1 MRELRQF
8 WHRLQEHRLQVTLIL
23 SFSLIAA
30 FIISGGMLVTS
41 RVIRSYLDQE
51 ALARVRR
58 GMVRGQAIYQDYM
71 ATLISMAR
79 RVAVHSA
86 PPLAAGGEGSLD
98 FLAEQVRI
106 EAEAFPF
113 EGNRF
118 IIVVDAAG
126 NTRAQSVYPGPS
138 SPARWGNWK
147 GYSLVVDALAQGRV
161 GGSTEVMPVEYLALL
176 GLDRQAHVVI
186 RDTPKAAP
194 ELFDEREG
202 HAGLVLIGTAPVI
215 GADGRIIGAVIAG
228 HLLNNDFVL
237 VDRIREVGHMDT
249 ATIFLGD
256 LRVSTNVPSP
266 DNGRAVGTRMS
277 AEVSDVV
284 LRQNDVFEQRAFVV
298 NEWYIT
304 RYEPLRD
311 HAYRVV
317 GSIYVGMREKAF
329 LGLVSAFNERILLI
343 GLASILLVFLIAIP
357 TARSI
362 ARPLAELANA
372 SRLVAAGNL
381 DVRVPVHG
389 HGELT
394 TLAECFNDM
403 VATLQDTREELV
415 RKEKLAS
422 VGQLAA
428 GVAHEINNPLGTIL
442 LYADLM
448 HKELPPDDPRRND
461 LKMIMDET
469 MRCKRIV
476 GDLLNFA
483 RQRQLAVK
491 PTDVNGLIRKTLGEV
506 AIQPTFRRVQIITD
520 LAPDLPL
527 IQADEAQL
535 RQVIVNLVLNAIDAM
550 DDMGQLTVTTRQV
563 PGDMI
568 EMSFRDTGCGIAEE
582 HLGELFTPFFT
593 TKPVGQGT
601 GLGLSIIYGI
611 VKMHRGQITVQS
623 KVGEG
628 TTFTVTLP
636 IRQPTR
642 AENEV
647 VG

>member
-1 MRELRQF
+1 LDSLRQF
-8 WHRLQEHRLQVTLIL
+8 WRRIQERRLQFTLIL

-30 FIISGGMLVTS
+30 LIISGGMLVTS
-41 RVIRSYLDQE
+41 RVIRNYLNQE
-51 ALARVRR
+51 AIARVRR

-71 ATLISMAR
+71 VTLIAIAR
-79 RVAVHSA
+79 RTAVHSA
-86 PPLAAGGEGSLD
+86 PLMAAASELPRD
-98 FLAEQVRI
+98 ALAEQVRI
-106 EAEAFPF
+106 EVEAFPF

-118 IIVVDAAG
+118 VVVLDAEG
-126 NTRAQSVYPGPS
+126 NTCAQSVYPTSP
-138 SPARWGNWK
+138 SPAHWGNWK
-147 GYSLVVDALAQGRV
+147 GYSLVMDTLTQGRV
-161 GGSTEVMPVEYLALL
+161 GGSTEVLPVEYLALL
-176 GLDRQAHVVI
+176 GLDGQALVAI
-186 RDTPKAAP
+186 RDTPKAAA

-202 HAGLVLIGTAPVI
+202 HAGLVLVGTAPVI

-228 HLLNNDFVL
+228 HLVNNDFAL
-237 VDRIREVGHMDT
+237 VDRIKEVGHMDT

-256 LRVSTNVPSP
+256 LRVSTNVPAT
-266 DNGRAVGTRMS
+266 DDGRAVGTRMS
-277 AEVSDVV
+277 AEVSDIV
-284 LRQNDVFEQRAFVV
+284 LGRNEIFEQRAFVV

-343 GLASILLVFLIAIP
+343 GVGSILMVFLIAIP

-362 ARPLAELANA
+362 ARPLAELADA
-372 SRLVAAGNL
+372 SRTVAAGNL
-381 DVRVPVHG
+381 DVRVPVRG
-389 HGELT
+389 HGELA
-394 TLAECFNDM
+394 TLAESFNDM
-403 VATLQDTREELV
+403 VAALQNTREELV

-448 HKELPPDDPRRND
+448 HRELPPDDPRRND
-461 LKMIMDET
+461 LKMIMEET
-469 MRCKRIV
+469 LRCQRIV

-506 AIQPTFRRVQIITD
+506 AIQPAFRRVQIITD

-527 IQADEAQL
+527 IEADEAQL
-535 RQVIVNLVLNAIDAM
+535 RQVIANLVLNAIDAM
-550 DDMGQLTVTTRQV
+550 EDMGQLTVTTRQV
-563 PGDMI
+563 SGDMI

-611 VKMHRGQITVQS
+611 IKMHRGQISVQS

-636 IRQPTR
+636 IHQPTR
-642 AENEV
+642 AETEV